1 MSVTMQRPTR
11 RGDRDGR
18 DGQDPSVPPA
28 AIRSPVGR
36 LRVPMPAD
44 PVVSWIS
51 ALVITLL
58 AAVPRFWGLGTP
70 HGKVFDEIYY
80 ATEAHDLLQHGYEAN
95 PGYLFIVHPP
105 LGKWFIAAGEYVFGY
120 NEVGWRVSSALA
132 GTLCVLILIR
142 VVRRMTRSTLLGC
155 VAGLLLAADGLSF
168 VQSRVALLDIFLALL
183 VLAGFACLLIDR
195 DQMRERFAR
204 ALASGAGGPA
214 SAGDTAE
221 SAAEGAAGEPAGGRR
236 LEWRLGPRPWR
247 LAGGMLLGLSAGV
260 KWSGVY
266 FLFAFALL
274 SLFWDSRTRRAA
286 GVPRPW
292 TVTLGRKLPTA
303 LVSFVVAP
311 VAAYLASWSGWFLG
325 ENSYDRHW
333 GDTHREYW
341 SWLGSPLRGLI
352 HYHWEAYN
360 FHIHLTSFHPYKS
373 TPWSW
378 LVDGR
383 PLSYYY
389 PSNPAPTG
397 CGASQCVREIL
408 AIGTPALWWAFI
420 PALVWMVWWLVSRND
435 WRAGVVLVAFVAGWA
450 VWLVDPHR
458 TMFLFYMTP
467 LVPFLV
473 MGVTF
478 VLGDVLGRSED
489 SASRRSW
496 GLIAVCGY
504 VALVLVNFAWLHP
517 LLTGGLLSYDQWHA
531 RIWFPSWI

>member
-1 MSVTMQRPTR
+1 MTAQRPILTA
-11 RGDRDGR
+11 DRD
-18 DGQDPSVPPA
+18 DPPAPPA
-28 AIRSPVGR
+28 AARPPAER
-36 LRVPMPAD
+36 LRLPMPTDTAL
-44 PVVSWIS
+44 SWICT
-51 ALVITLL
+51 LVVTLL
-58 AAVPRFWGLGTP
+58 AAMPRFWGLGAP
-70 HGKVFDEIYY
+70 KGKIFDEIYY

-132 GTLCVLILIR
+132 GSLCVLILIR
-142 VVRRMTRSTLLGC
+142 VVRRMTRSTMLGC
-155 VAGLLLAADGLSF
+155 AAGLLLAADGLSF
-168 VQSRVALLDIFLALL
+168 VQSRVALLDIFLTLL
-183 VLAGFACLLIDR
+183 VLAGFGCLVVDR
-195 DQMRERFAR
+195 DRMRERFAR
-204 ALASGAGGPA
+204 AVAVGGDAGSGAGTAFATG
-214 SAGDTAE
+214 GDPM
-221 SAAEGAAGEPAGGRR
+221 G
-236 LEWRLGPRPWR
+236 WRYGPRPWR
-247 LAGGMLLGLSAGV
+247 LAGGVLLGLSCAV

-266 FLFAFALL
+266 FLAAFAVL
-274 SLFWDSRTRRAA
+274 SLIWEVRARRAA
-286 GVPRPW
+286 GVRRPW
-292 TVTLGRKLPTA
+292 AATAGRRLPGA
-303 LVSFVVAP
+303 LFAFGVAP

-333 GDTHREYW
+333 GETHQEYW
-341 SWLGSPLRGLI
+341 SWLGAPLRGLI

-389 PSNPAPTG
+389 PTKPAPTG
-397 CGASQCVREIL
+397 CGASQCVREVL
-408 AIGTPALWWAFI
+408 AIGTPALWWAFV
-420 PALVWMVWWLVSRND
+420 PALLWMVWWLVSRRD
-435 WRAGVVLVAFVAGWA
+435 WRAGVVLTAFVAGWA
-450 VWLVDPHR
+450 VWLTDPHR

-478 VLGDVLGRSED
+478 LLGDVLGRAD
-489 SASRRSW
+489 APPNRRSW

-504 VALVLVNFAWLHP
+504 VALVLVDFAWLHP
-517 LLTGGLLSYDQWHA
+517 LLVGSLLSYDQWHA